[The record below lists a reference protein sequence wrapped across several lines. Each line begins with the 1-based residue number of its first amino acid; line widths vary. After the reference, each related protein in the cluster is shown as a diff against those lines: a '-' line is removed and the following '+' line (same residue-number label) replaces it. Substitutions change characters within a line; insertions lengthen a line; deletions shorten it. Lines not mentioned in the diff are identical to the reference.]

1 MEILEKIKN
10 PDTSMHQLA
19 EILATDPPLSAKV
32 LNVVNSPFFG
42 LPHKI
47 TNLPHAVNLL
57 GEESLKYIALSFSLV
72 QLFAKG

>member
-1 MEILEKIKN
+1 MPQVALRMLENIKN

-19 EILATDPPLSAKV
+19 EILAMDPPLSAKV

-42 LPHKI
+42 LSRKI

-57 GEESLKYIALSFSLV
+57 GEESLKYIALSFP
-72 QLFAKG
+72 